1 MKLPAS
7 LAPRRVVVLRP
18 RGLGDIVLSSAVI
31 DALRRAWPDAALD
44 YLAESPARSLL
55 ERDERLSSVFLL
67 GARQAPEGRLS
78 FGGRADAIR
87 WLRTPRADVV
97 LDLFSNPRT
106 ALLAAVSGARWRVG
120 YDRKIRRLAYNVRVP
135 RFHGTPGTDRRW
147 AGRMQVDFLRDAG
160 VRWDGEPRA
169 GVALTPED
177 VEAAAAAL
185 PALGYGTTTRFGAV
199 LPGGTWE
206 SKRWT
211 VDGYAEAGRAMAV
224 RFGAPTL
231 VLWGPP
237 ERDDAEA
244 IARALGADG
253 RLAPATTLRGMAA
266 LLRHAALLVAADSL
280 GRHLALV
287 QGVPTVGVFGSTDPK
302 DWTPPEGP
310 HRTVRATPSCGY
322 ASLRALPP
330 DPVVAEIDA
339 MFRGGLVDTPP
350 AAP

>member
-1 MKLPAS
+1 MKLPPS

-31 DALRRAWPDAALD
+31 DALRRAWPEASLD

-55 ERDERLSSVFLL
+55 EADERLASVFLL
-67 GARQAPEGRLS
+67 GATRAPVGRLH
-78 FGGRADAIR
+78 FGGPTRAMR
-87 WLRTPRADVV
+87 WLRAPRADVV
-97 LDLFSNPRT
+97 FDLFSNPRT
-106 ALLAAVSGARWRVG
+106 ALLAAVSGAAWRVG

-135 RFHGTPGTDRRW
+135 RFHGTPATDRRW

-160 VRWDGEPRA
+160 VRWEGEASA
-169 GVALTPED
+169 GVALTGAD
-177 VEAAAAAL
+177 RADAVAAL
-185 PALGYGTTTRFGAV
+185 RALGYPEASRFGAV

-206 SKRWT
+206 GKRWT
-211 VDGYAEAGRAMAV
+211 VEGYAAAAREMAGRLD
-224 RFGAPTL
+224 APTL

-237 ERDDAEA
+237 EREDAEG
-244 IARALGADG
+244 IARALGPQG

-266 LLRHAALLVAADSL
+266 LLRHATLLVAADSL

-310 HRTVRATPSCGY
+310 HRTVRATAAAGH
-322 ASLRALPP
+322 ASLRSLPP
-330 DPVVAEIDA
+330 EPVLAAIDA
-339 MFRGGLVDTPP
+339 MFQSGIVDTPP
-350 AAP
+350 GGP